1 MSDQQQALSVA
12 YEAEQRIN
20 QALGYE
26 GFIQARRPQ
35 NTASKNSGMTTSSSS
50 RYEDLRVTK
59 FDLLKL
65 MDSNKSAKSLITFLA
80 QKVRST
86 QDAASVRQ
94 VISVYPTFQA
104 YAMKDQE
111 ERKRLEELQK
121 VKLAKQLQIRDLK
134 RELQKRQAQ
143 LQQEAGTRSVE
154 HD

>member
-35 NTASKNSGMTTSSSS
+35 NTASKNSGMTTSSSK
-50 RYEDLRVTK
+50 YEDLRVTK

-80 QKVRST
+80 QKVRNT